1 MALTTT
7 HNTYGA
13 SPSLEIQRGITS
25 KVNRRRGFVY
35 PLVGKLANV
44 TGMAQGL
51 QNATSQGAY
60 LTGTQGLAL
69 IKNNLR
75 QLLLCE
81 KGERIMLP
89 DYGLSLKKYIFEP
102 LDETTYFL
110 MRTDILRTITKYFKS
125 VNVIKL
131 GIFADENQRDRNEIL
146 VSLTLQL
153 LDESLEIFNVEVTI
167 G

>member
-1 MALTTT
+1 MAT
-7 HNTYGA
+7 
-13 SPSLEIQRGITS
+13 
-25 KVNRRRGFVY
+25 
-35 PLVGKLANV
+35 
-44 TGMAQGL
+44 GL
-51 QNATSQGAY
+51 QNAPQGAY
-60 LTGTQGLAL
+60 FTGTQGLSL

-110 MRTDILRTITKYFKS
+110 MRTDILRTIDKYFKS

-131 GIFADENQRDRNEIL
+131 AIYADELQRERNEIL

>member
-1 MALTTT
+1 
-7 HNTYGA
+7 
-13 SPSLEIQRGITS
+13 
-25 KVNRRRGFVY
+25 
-35 PLVGKLANV
+35 
-44 TGMAQGL
+44 
-51 QNATSQGAY
+51 
-60 LTGTQGLAL
+60 
-69 IKNNLR
+69 
-75 QLLLCE
+75 
-81 KGERIMLP
+81 MLP
-89 DYGLSLKKYIFEP
+89 DYGLSLKKYIFDP

>member
-1 MALTTT
+1 MATTTT
-7 HNTYGA
+7 HETFGA
-13 SPSLEIQRGITS
+13 PVILEIQRSIAS
-25 KVNRRRGFVY
+25 KTARRKGLLY
-35 PLVGKLANV
+35 PLVGKFASV
-44 TGMAQGL
+44 TTDSVIQGST
-51 QNATSQGAY
+51 NQGGY
-60 LTGTQGLAL
+60 FTGTQGIAL

-110 MRTDILRTITKYFKS
+110 MRTDILRTIRKYFKS

-131 GIFADENQRDRNEIL
+131 GIYADEERRDRNELL

-153 LDESLEIFNVEVTI
+153 LDETLEIFNVEVEI

>member
-1 MALTTT
+1 MAITTT

-13 SPSLEIQRGITS
+13 ETSLAIKRGISS
-25 KVNRRRGFVY
+25 KVTRRRGFVY
-35 PLVGKLANV
+35 PCVGTLPNV
-44 TGMAQGL
+44 TGMATGL
-51 QNATSQGAY
+51 QNASTQGAY
-60 LTGTQGLAL
+60 FTGTTGIPL

-110 MRTDILRTITKYFKS
+110 MRTDILRTIDKYFKS

-131 GIFADENQRDRNEIL
+131 GIYADELQRDRNEIL

-153 LDESLEIFNVEVTI
+153 LDESLEIFNVEVEI